1 MKPNI
6 YVLGFIFQLNYTFNF
21 NFINSC
27 ADTTMETIDYNGQG
41 DWSSDAILKRYTR
54 YRKQLQINGSIDL
67 TLKTIVQGDKMWIYP
82 VMDIVIEGIE
92 KGDIACKQIGIEF
105 IEQDQ
110 KFAFGKILK
119 SNTARALR
127 RTKLEEEDKKRI
139 RERLVSMLLAGN
151 VPHEYKEYAKLLKK
165 VGLANYQESLGESVN
180 RENQYVM
187 KYFNYLIDVN

>member
-1 MKPNI
+1 
-6 YVLGFIFQLNYTFNF
+6 
-21 NFINSC
+21 
-27 ADTTMETIDYNGQG
+27 METIDYNGQG
-41 DWSSDAILKRYTR
+41 DWSSDAILKRYTL
-54 YRKQLQINGSIDL
+54 YCKQLQINESIDL
-67 TLKTIVQGDKMWIYP
+67 TPRTLVQGDREWIWP
-82 VMDIVIEGIE
+82 AMDIIIKGIE

-110 KFAFGKILK
+110 KFSFGKILK

-139 RERLVSMLLAGN
+139 RQRLVSMLLAGN

-165 VGLANYQESLGESVN
+165 VGLENYRESLGENVN
-180 RENQYVM
+180 KENQYVM